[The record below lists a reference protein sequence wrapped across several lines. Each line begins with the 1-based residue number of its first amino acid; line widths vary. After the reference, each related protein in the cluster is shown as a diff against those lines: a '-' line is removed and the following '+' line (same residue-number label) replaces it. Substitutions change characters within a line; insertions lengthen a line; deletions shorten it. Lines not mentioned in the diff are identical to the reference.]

1 MPQKPAATQTVG
13 GGRRLMGRSLP
24 LSADTAH
31 NSPADTPITR
41 FLWAAARIMTVL
53 ALVMVGVKPF
63 FDVFGAKVAADTVD
77 SGMVATVIGAVLM
90 VGAFVAVTVASR
102 RFLTNLTPA
111 IVSLVLLGLFSV
123 IGLIALPAREEFFQV
138 FTTANVREIFGP
150 YIAPKSGIITQAA
163 QLAVGFAPIVLLAVM
178 FVRPG
183 WFSLD
188 RLRWVLLLVVAG
200 AVVHS
205 VIAWLQVVG
214 VVPYTYFFN
223 LMSGKVG
230 RASGG
235 YFHPAS
241 LGRLLIFAVF
251 ILYAAGDRL
260 RISPLARY
268 AAVAFLTATA
278 VVSTH
283 RITIV
288 CVAFVIVAFEL
299 RRLPEL
305 IRQVSNLR
313 FRTAVWGAV
322 ALVVLVVL
330 AAVRWGAY
338 LFDRAV
344 FLATQIGSL
353 NPTNDE
359 FLHGRGQI
367 WFKLA
372 EVWGDAPLDIWLIG
386 LAYEPWNT
394 HSDPLRIFVVWGLLG
409 VILMTI
415 IFINLW
421 RVTRRAIA
429 VEARWML
436 SVLYAVTVISALTQK
451 PTSYS
456 YFMWMFFLSL
466 MLIIAFYPRVNAP
479 VALATD
485 TSGDRE

>member
-1 MPQKPAATQTVG
+1 
-13 GGRRLMGRSLP
+13 
-24 LSADTAH
+24 
-31 NSPADTPITR
+31 
-41 FLWAAARIMTVL
+41 
-53 ALVMVGVKPF
+53 MVTIGVKSF
-63 FDVFGAKVAADTVD
+63 FDIFGEKVAADTVD
-77 SGMVATVIGAVLM
+77 AGMVATVIGSLFMA
-90 VGAFVAVTVASR
+90 GAFVALVVAAR
-102 RFLTNLTPA
+102 RIPRNLLPSIIA
-111 IVSLVLLGLFSV
+111 LLVLGLFSLV
-123 IGLIALPAREEFFQV
+123 GLLAMSARNDFIRIFATADVAAL
-138 FTTANVREIFGP
+138 FGP
-150 YIAPKSGIITQAA
+150 DVAPRSGIITQAA
-163 QLAVGFAPIVLLAVM
+163 QLVVGFAPIVLVAVM
-178 FVRPG
+178 FSKPD

-188 RLRWVLLLVVAG
+188 LMRWVLLLVVLG

-260 RISPLARY
+260 RLKPLVRY
-268 AAVAFLTATA
+268 AAVALLAATA

-283 RITIV
+283 RITIL

-299 RRLPEL
+299 RRLPE
-305 IRQVSNLR
+305 IMRQIFDLP
-313 FRTAVWGAV
+313 FRVAVWGAGAIVV
-322 ALVVLVVL
+322 AVIL
-330 AAVRWGAY
+330 AAIRWGSY
-338 LFDRAV
+338 LVDRAV

-353 NPTNDE
+353 NPTNDQ

-367 WFKLA
+367 WFRVA
-372 EVWGDAPLDIWLIG
+372 DVWQDAPVDVWLIG

-394 HSDPLRIFVVWGLLG
+394 HADPLRVFVVWGLLG
-409 VILMTI
+409 LVLMTL
-415 IFINLW
+415 IFINVW
-421 RVTRRAIA
+421 RVTKRAIA

-436 SVLYAVTVISALTQK
+436 TVLYVLVIVSALTQK

-466 MLIIAFYPRVNAP
+466 ILLVRYFPLASAP
-479 VALATD
+479 AGVPTD
-485 TSGDRE
+485 AGGDDK

>member
-1 MPQKPAATQTVG
+1 MPRKAAAETVG
-13 GGRRLMGRSLP
+13 GGRRLGRSP
-24 LSADTAH
+24 
-31 NSPADTPITR
+31 
-41 FLWAAARIMTVL
+41 WAVAQILVVL
-53 ALVMVGVKPF
+53 AMVTIGVKSF
-63 FDVFGAKVAADTVD
+63 FDIFGEKVAADTVD
-77 SGMVATVIGAVLM
+77 AGMVATVIGSLFMA
-90 VGAFVAVTVASR
+90 GAFVALVVAAR
-102 RFLTNLTPA
+102 RIPRNLLPSIIA
-111 IVSLVLLGLFSV
+111 LLVLGLFSLV
-123 IGLIALPAREEFFQV
+123 GLLAMSARNDFIRIFATADVAAL
-138 FTTANVREIFGP
+138 FGP
-150 YIAPKSGIITQAA
+150 DVAPRSGIITQAA
-163 QLAVGFAPIVLLAVM
+163 QLVVGFAPIVLVAVM
-178 FVRPG
+178 FSKPD

-188 RLRWVLLLVVAG
+188 LMRWVLLLVVLG

-260 RISPLARY
+260 RLKPLVRY
-268 AAVAFLTATA
+268 AAVALLAATA

-283 RITIV
+283 RITIL

-299 RRLPEL
+299 RRLPE
-305 IRQVSNLR
+305 IMRQIFDLP
-313 FRTAVWGAV
+313 FRVAVWGAGAIVV
-322 ALVVLVVL
+322 AVIL
-330 AAVRWGAY
+330 AAIRWGSY
-338 LFDRAV
+338 LVDRAV

-353 NPTNDE
+353 NPTNDQ

-367 WFKLA
+367 WFRVA
-372 EVWGDAPLDIWLIG
+372 DVWQDAPVDVWLIG

-394 HSDPLRIFVVWGLLG
+394 HADPLRVFVVWGLLG
-409 VILMTI
+409 LVLMTL
-415 IFINLW
+415 IFINVW
-421 RVTRRAIA
+421 RVTKRAIA

-436 SVLYAVTVISALTQK
+436 TVLYVLVIVSALTQK

-466 MLIIAFYPRVNAP
+466 ILLVRYFPLASAP
-479 VALATD
+479 AGVPTD
-485 TSGDRE
+485 AGGDDK